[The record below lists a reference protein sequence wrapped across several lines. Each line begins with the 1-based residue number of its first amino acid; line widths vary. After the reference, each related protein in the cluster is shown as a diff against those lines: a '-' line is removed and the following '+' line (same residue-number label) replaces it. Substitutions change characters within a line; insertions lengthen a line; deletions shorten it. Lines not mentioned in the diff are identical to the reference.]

1 MERSREDEYAEVY
14 RRAYERARR
23 GFEPTVQLGP
33 DGPMEVPADPP
44 DRRRLAAL
52 ALGAAALALVGG
64 AFGIGRMF
72 ADGSPSVQSG
82 AAAAG
87 HDADPAA
94 GQAAADQERAAYRDA
109 VSTVPVVGAEASCQS
124 PSSVDAA
131 GNPVGYAPSQAHD
144 RDLST
149 AWRCNGEGRG
159 ERLTLDLPSGTR
171 VAEVGLVPGYAK
183 TDPAD
188 GTDRYAQNNR
198 ITEVRWHFDDGS
210 THVLRMDGD
219 PGDRSMRTL
228 RVPVTRTSTVV
239 LEILRSQQGAR
250 NTVAVSEVRVASP
263 AR

>member
-1 MERSREDEYAEVY
+1 MDRSREDEYAEVY

-23 GFEPTVQLGP
+23 GFEPTVLGP
-33 DGPMEVPADPP
+33 EGPMEVSADPP

-64 AFGIGRMF
+64 AFGIGRVIV
-72 ADGSPSVQSG
+72 DGGPSVQSG

-87 HDADPAA
+87 HDTD
-94 GQAAADQERAAYRDA
+94 QAPEQERAPYRGA

-131 GNPVGYAPSQAHD
+131 GNPVGYAPSRTHD
-144 RDLST
+144 QDLST
-149 AWRCNGEGRG
+149 AWRCNGDGRG

-210 THVLRMDGD
+210 AHVLAMDGA

-228 RVPVTRTSTVV
+228 RIPVTRTSSVV
-239 LEILRSQQGAR
+239 LEILRSQQGSR
-250 NTVAVSEVRVASP
+250 NTIAVSEVRLASP